1 MDDARVKWVIDE
13 VARGLCV
20 DRALVEAAL
29 AATGEQPDADDII
42 DVFERA
48 EPGNFLF
55 VRDLTLKEVVV
66 TDEDE
71 EAKARRLHQ
80 KESIA
85 SELQSQPDAKP
96 EDGQAQT
103 TAQANAA
110 SEEDKKAQGSEDAQ
124 HTAADGGGRKD
135 SEQSHAAAPN
145 ITVED
150 NEPDENKGTDAG
162 TAEQQKEKQQATQEE
177 GGLSKDTSASRP
189 ASRSRGS
196 RQSSSRKGVKS
207 RQGSARSKRASAKSG
222 RSKSARKKGSAHGEK
237 QDGGIKEDGDGDDDD
252 DDDGAGQDGSQ
263 TDLTASTKLKTEI
276 VEQVSVRVEI
286 NTVPPTAC
294 ASQAMYFFK
303 LSSREL
309 TPVKNEEEAE
319 RVLSKELEFGVLGTN
334 SLKVLTNVRH
344 LLLCVCPVLKSVGQR
359 GERTSSCF
367 AKERKR
373 SREVE
378 RGREVEREVEAHTF
392 TK

>member
-252 DDDGAGQDGSQ
+252 DDGAGQDGSQ